1 MLTFLLIGLSSLP
14 LCFVIS
20 RRASVKIRGDYNKKP
35 RFFKD
40 GLLSGPSVWQCA
52 ACFVFLWT
60 LLSVSSLFAKV
71 TPRALP
77 VRVSIE
83 ALLSNG
89 AQYDGH
95 RVVVSGRI
103 ASLLFQQGRM
113 GSPYLRIMLSDNSSG
128 EKITPQVLEVISLEF
143 PKARAGDKVLVQ
155 GSYYISGRKLGR
167 LFTRFIDAEHIVLDE
182 F

>member
-1 MLTFLLIGLSSLP
+1 MLTFLLLSLFSQF

-20 RRASVKIRGDYNKKP
+20 RRALVKIRGDYNKKP

-40 GLLSGPSVWQCA
+40 GLLSGSSVWQCV
-52 ACFVFLWT
+52 ACFVFLWA
-60 LLSVSSLFAKV
+60 LLSVSSLFAKAP
-71 TPRALP
+71 PRTLP

-83 ALLSNG
+83 ALLRNE
-89 AQYDGH
+89 AQYDGR

-103 ASLLFQQGRM
+103 TSLLFQQGRM
-113 GSPYLRIMLSDNSSG
+113 GSPYLKIVLSDNSSG
-128 EKITPQVLEVISLEF
+128 ENIVPQVLEVISLEF

-155 GSYYISGRKLGR
+155 GSYHISGRKLGR